1 MSKQAT
7 EFQKKAMS
15 KIYRGKA
22 IFKPLNTCW
31 IDENVACIR
40 EYVANIFFYRKNGTT
55 VMIDAGYN
63 YERLEGKMKWLG
75 ISPSDISH
83 ILITHQD
90 TDHIGAVESDSQGLF
105 KNAML
110 YIGKIENQYLIGK
123 VRRKVMWHM
132 YKLPQVTIH
141 NKKTLLDDNEVF
153 YINDIKIECF
163 LVPCLLY
170 TSDAADE

>member
-132 YKLPQVTIH
+132 YKLSLIH
-141 NKKTLLDDNEVF
+141 
-153 YINDIKIECF
+153 I
-163 LVPCLLY
+163 
-170 TSDAADE
+170 